1 MALNKCDHEYDKYW
15 RVDNYS
21 LSAERMRNFV
31 KKHGF
36 PSSGG
41 RAKLA
46 FYISRIQRGQLY
58 YQHCND
64 RELRTFVKDRKITVP
79 EGTKLTSKRTC
90 VDLLEADDKERTLHG
105 FMDLPPELR
114 VTIYERYMATN
125 PQNLRC
131 PVQPPVTRASRLL
144 RTEALS
150 VFYESHTFDVHL
162 HRRGWGGELRF
173 TPEATDFMYSLSSDN
188 CAMMLSLRFVITG
201 VDTPNSVALSFEK
214 NKDKL
219 FTIRCGLKGEPR
231 TAEQEADW
239 QRRST
244 NVVNKVEEAMKR
256 IIERDGKA
264 RLRVDDL
271 PVLRSAIETGWRE
284 DQGVRP

>member
-1 MALNKCDHEYDKYW
+1 MALDKRDHEYDKYW

-21 LSAERMRNFV
+21 FSAQKTRDFV

-41 RAKLA
+41 RAKLGPC
-46 FYISRIQRGQLY
+46 ISRIQ
-58 YQHCND
+58 
-64 RELRTFVKDRKITVP
+64 RELRTFVEDRRITVP

-114 VTIYERYMATN
+114 ATIYGRHMATN

-144 RTEALS
+144 RTEALP

-162 HRRGWGGELRF
+162 HRRGWGGKLRF
-173 TPEATDFMYSLSSDN
+173 TPEATDFMYSLSNDN
-188 CAMMLSLRFVITG
+188 CATILSLRFIITG
-201 VDTPNSVALSFEK
+201 VSTPDSVALSFEK
-214 NKDKL
+214 DKDQL
-219 FTIRCGLKGEPR
+219 FTVGCGLNGEPR
-231 TAEQEADW
+231 TAEQEADC

-244 NVVNKVEEAMKR
+244 NVVDKVDKAMER
-256 IIERDGKA
+256 IINRDGKA
-264 RLRVDDL
+264 RLIFL
-271 PVLRSAIETGWRE
+271 C
-284 DQGVRP
+284 

>member
-1 MALNKCDHEYDKYW
+1 MALDKRDHEYDKYW

-21 LSAERMRNFV
+21 FSAEKMRDFV

-41 RAKLA
+41 RAKLGPC
-46 FYISRIQRGQLY
+46 ISRIQRGQLC
-58 YQHCND
+58 YQRCND
-64 RELRTFVKDRKITVP
+64 RELRTFVKDRRITVP

-105 FMDLPPELR
+105 FMDVPPELR
-114 VTIYERYMATN
+114 VTIYGRYMATN
-125 PQNLRC
+125 PKNLRC

-144 RTEALS
+144 RTEALP

-173 TPEATDFMYSLSSDN
+173 TPEATDFMYSLSNDN
-188 CAMMLSLRFVITG
+188 CAMILSLRFIITG
-201 VDTPNSVALSFEK
+201 VSTPDSVAVSFEK
-214 NKDKL
+214 DKDQL

-231 TAEQEADW
+231 TAEQEADC

-244 NVVNKVEEAMKR
+244 NVVNKVDKAMER
-256 IIERDGKA
+256 IVDRDGKA

-284 DQGVRP
+284 EQGIQL